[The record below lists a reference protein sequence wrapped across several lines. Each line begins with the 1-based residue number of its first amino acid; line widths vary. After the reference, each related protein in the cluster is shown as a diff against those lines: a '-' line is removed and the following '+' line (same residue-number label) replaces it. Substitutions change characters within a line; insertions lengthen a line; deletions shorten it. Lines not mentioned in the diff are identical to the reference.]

1 MRLKHLGWFA
11 AVAVLAACDTPL
23 DTDPT
28 ASIPDDGAL
37 TTANN
42 VRAAIR
48 GAYDSFDTDALYN
61 RELTAYPDLY
71 ADNLSFTGTF
81 ATDQQVAL
89 RQISPTNGSIATPWA
104 ASYGGINRANN
115 IIAAVAA
122 GVDDLDADSAH
133 QYEGEAR
140 FIRALHYF
148 NLVRYFGGV
157 PILTEPTRV
166 VGEESKLPRNT
177 AAEVYALIESDL
189 AAAVTLLPSGRA
201 PAYVDRQAAQ
211 ALQSRV
217 FLEEGKYAQSR
228 DAATA
233 AINATGGNSLPT
245 PYAAIW
251 EQENTQE
258 SLFELQY
265 SINDSNSQ
273 AFWAFPTTLGGR
285 RGYAPT
291 AALFNAYSAGD
302 VRRDRTIGLAGTT
315 RYGRKFFRLA
325 GDDNVPVLRRAELF
339 LNRAEANARL
349 GADVA
354 TVLADV
360 NIVRARAGVAPLTA
374 ASVTGLVIPT
384 VSGTPIFADTETN
397 RLLWLI
403 TQERRLEFALEG
415 YRFFD
420 LRRTGVATVLLG
432 IPAFR
437 LLFPIPQSEID
448 VNPNLA
454 QNPGY

>member
-11 AVAVLAACDTPL
+11 AAAVLAACDAPL

-42 VRAAIR
+42 LRAAIR

-81 ATDQQVAL
+81 TTDQQVAL
-89 RQISPTNGSIATPWA
+89 RQLSPTNGAIANAWS
-104 ASYGGINRANN
+104 ASYSGINRANN
-115 IIAAVAA
+115 IIAAIAA
-122 GVDDLDADSAH
+122 GVSDLDADSAA

-157 PILTEPTRV
+157 PILTQPTRV
-166 VGEESKLPRNT
+166 VGEESRLARSTP
-177 AAEVYALIESDL
+177 AEVYALIESDL

-201 PAYVDRQAAQ
+201 PAYADRQAAQ

-217 FLEEGKYAQSR
+217 FLEEGKYAQAR

-233 AINATGGNSLPT
+233 AINATGGNTLPT
-245 PYAAIW
+245 PFPAIW

-265 SINDSNSQ
+265 SINDSNNQ
-273 AFWAFPTTLGGR
+273 AFWAFPTTLPRRRCSTRTGR
-285 RGYAPT
+285 ATCAATAPSDWRAPPAT
-291 AALFNAYSAGD
+291 AGSTSASP
-302 VRRDRTIGLAGTT
+302 GTT
-315 RYGRKFFRLA
+315 TSRCCA
-325 GDDNVPVLRRAELF
+325 
-339 LNRAEANARL
+339 AR
-349 GADVA
+349 
-354 TVLADV
+354 
-360 NIVRARAGVAPLTA
+360 
-374 ASVTGLVIPT
+374 SC
-384 VSGTPIFADTETN
+384 S
-397 RLLWLI
+397 
-403 TQERRLEFALEG
+403 
-415 YRFFD
+415 
-420 LRRTGVATVLLG
+420 
-432 IPAFR
+432 
-437 LLFPIPQSEID
+437 
-448 VNPNLA
+448 
-454 QNPGY
+454 